1 MVGRY
6 LRKKR
11 KTKFRCF
18 LYEGIKN
25 SIFFGGTL
33 RNYSIV
39 CLKQNFFDK
48 HQTQH
53 EILGKPNRPH
63 LVLLLYIDNLTFAIP
78 FRTNAHKPRNAGISH
93 CYFFKTSSRKE
104 KSAKGRI
111 PALDF
116 SKSLVIE
123 DEDIDFQTKIDNNE
137 FKELQDNRQL
147 IEEKFKKYL
156 HYFITS
162 IQTKQNLER
171 PAIKYSTLH
180 YFTAEL
186 SRIKL

>member
-1 MVGRY
+1 M
-6 LRKKR
+6 
-11 KTKFRCF
+11 
-18 LYEGIKN
+18 
-25 SIFFGGTL
+25 

-39 CLKQNFFDK
+39 CLKQNYFDK
-48 HQTQH
+48 HKTH
-53 EILGKPNRPH
+53 FEILGKPQRPH
-63 LVLLLYIDNLTFAIP
+63 FVLLLSICHLTFAIP
-78 FRTNAHKPRNAGISH
+78 FRTNAHKPKNNGISH

-137 FKELQDNRQL
+137 FKEIQDNRQL

-171 PAIKYSTLH
+171 PIIKFSTLH

>member
-1 MVGRY
+1 M
-6 LRKKR
+6 
-11 KTKFRCF
+11 
-18 LYEGIKN
+18 
-25 SIFFGGTL
+25 

-63 LVLLLYIDNLTFAIP
+63 LVLLLYIDSLTFAIP

-116 SKSLVIE
+116 SKSLIIE
-123 DEDIDFQTKIDNNE
+123 DEDIGSPTKIDNNE

-147 IEEKFKKYL
+147 IEKYL

-171 PAIKYSTLH
+171 PIIKFSTLH

>member
-1 MVGRY
+1 MVGRH

-25 SIFFGGTL
+25 SIFFGGPL

-39 CLKQNFFDK
+39 CLKQNYFDK
-48 HQTQH
+48 HKTH
-53 EILGKPNRPH
+53 FEILGKPQRPH
-63 LVLLLYIDNLTFAIP
+63 FVLLLSICHLTFAIP
-78 FRTNAHKPRNAGISH
+78 FRTNAYKPKNNGISH

-137 FKELQDNRQL
+137 FKEIQDNRQL
-147 IEEKFKKYL
+147 IEE
-156 HYFITS
+156 I
-162 IQTKQNLER
+162 I
-171 PAIKYSTLH
+171 
-180 YFTAEL
+180 
-186 SRIKL
+186 